1 MSGHLDLDRLADLLA
16 GEGSDADVAH
26 VGDCAGCAGRL
37 DELAAAEVHVAAVLA
52 ALPPPELPAGL
63 ADRLTAALAAEPAL
77 PPSTEQPEWSTGADG
92 AATRTVT
99 PFPRAGAAR
108 GRSPR
113 RWAPV
118 AAAAALLVAAGTLGG
133 GVLLAQRSG
142 DDADTST
149 AASGDAGGGAGE
161 DLFAGVPRNST
172 GRDYAAEGVLA
183 ATLPQLL
190 EGGAAPET
198 STASD
203 RAAAP
208 GGDPAPAE
216 APVEDADLAPAETL
230 AEARTESRSAT
241 ATGLDRLREPQALA
255 SCLAAVLPPE
265 EDVLPLAVD
274 YAVYGAEPALVVV
287 LPATRAPD
295 KVDVYVVGAGCRQ
308 GDDQTRFFARLDRP
322 AG

>member
-37 DELAAAEVHVAAVLA
+37 DELAAAEVHVAATLA
-52 ALPPPELPAGL
+52 ALPPPEVPAGL

-77 PPSTEQPEWSTGADG
+77 PASTGQPEWSTGSDG
-92 AATRTVT
+92 AAARTVT
-99 PFPRAGAAR
+99 PFPRTAAAR

-133 GVLLAQRSG
+133 GALLAQRSG

-149 AASGDAGGGAGE
+149 AASGGAGE
-161 DLFAGVPRNST
+161 DLFAGVPRSST
-172 GRDYAAEGVLA
+172 GRDYAAEGTLA

-190 EGGAAPET
+190 EGGAAADT
-198 STASD
+198 STTSD
-203 RAAAP
+203 GAAATGSGP
-208 GGDPAPAE
+208 APAQGSDPAPAMGGGE
-216 APVEDADLAPAETL
+216 APAEAL
-230 AEARTESRSAT
+230 TESRSAT
-241 ATGLDRLREPQALA
+241 TTGLDRLREPEALA

-274 YAVYGAEPALVVV
+274 YAVYGGEPALVVV
-287 LPATRAPD
+287 LPASRAPD